1 MDATIANTICNAMDA
16 LELNHKPLTPSDIYH
31 LQSKG
36 VIRDLTVHQG
46 NSTSIE
52 KMAMDIVQS
61 TKPALRSRGRNS
73 GKLCMIEST
82 IKRYRALVKDKSKL
96 SGPRDKSQPQ
106 LGLLAALDARYK
118 VSPDIKHLDDW
129 IEYLPEAFKTTRGRV
144 WRAAIRKHWSRCYE
158 ERALLTM
165 RADEV
170 DESIAQNE
178 MCIELCDPGRP
189 RGLAHQNHARLLD
202 WRYGLNNR
210 IGDLAAS
217 GDALKR
223 AADDIGE
230 RDDLTSWVV
239 LLDNRTIKL
248 GRLWE
253 TSRSQQSLVDA
264 IALNELVVKKS
275 ARLNVHGLMPK
286 VHLHGGMV
294 RKNWMYARREP
305 GFIEKAIDLFQGVL
319 DYSDKIK
326 AQHDAQHHALHN
338 AQHNAQHKVQHKAET
353 AVPPGTHGHYCET
366 ESATRKELACSY
378 MHKFLFSSGAKAD
391 ADKAIEHA
399 TQRQR
404 RSYKNDAALFLAIRY
419 SHFGKI
425 KDLQDA
431 TLCAIKS
438 LRRTKP
444 QNEDFGRFLWFI
456 ANLLLEGY
464 WGRQRTPSYWLLV
477 RQRRVRRARIKSAT
491 VGATAR
497 YRYQSAPRRQ
507 VRRLAK
513 KISWQSKRCATTAL
527 FLCKTVSA
535 LPTANL
541 VKIFAAVTAGRI
553 YSSAGAW
560 EKSAA
565 QFSQAFVYLRY
576 LDVQYLD
583 WSDRQCFIDL
593 VNVGSS
599 TAACAMLGAGHDP
612 IQALRVLDTGRDII
626 VKSILGT
633 KPNAY
638 TTKLEK
644 HDLELYREYTTVQTQ
659 TVAKPVAGKLLKDG
673 SDQPPPAPEL
683 DELLDRR
690 SALYERIRAIP
701 GFETFHRQLSEAD
714 LLAAA
719 EEGPIVCFA
728 LSRAGGYFLV
738 ITKDGLRSGKIAGL
752 TEDMMKR
759 DVWQLNKRKG
769 TDRASTREREPRLQL
784 MLRALGECLVH
795 SFNEEYWRERDG
807 RNELPR
813 VWWHMS
819 GATDLLPLHAA
830 GPLPFTC
837 DINPTGGA
845 VVANDAPKM
854 KRVISLAVSSYLPSI
869 EHLIAARRNRRQN
882 ELPPKEFRR
891 VLLVL
896 MPWTA
901 GYPDLD
907 VLGHADAISAIMEE
921 ANWPP
926 PIVLITPSREEV
938 VDMLP
943 HVHFVIFACHA
954 VADPID
960 PSRHCLLLCP
970 DPQSTP
976 QKLTVKDIQDLEL
989 NDSRLACIFG
999 SESASIGAGLQVAG
1013 FQEVVATLYPVK
1025 DALANRVCA
1034 LFFQKIVE
1042 AEDVASYSGLF
1053 RSVVSKMRNE
1063 TGLSGWS
1070 SFIHLGI

>member
-1 MDATIANTICNAMDA
+1 MDASMALTICNAVDA
-16 LELNHKPLTPSDIYH
+16 LEQNQRPLTAMDVYH

-36 VIRDLTVHQG
+36 AIRDVAVHQQ

-52 KMAMDIVQS
+52 QMAMDMIQS
-61 TKPALRSRGRNS
+61 TRPALRSRGRNTN
-73 GKLCMIEST
+73 KLCMIET
-82 IKRYRALVKDKSKL
+82 NIKRYRAMVKDKSKL
-96 SGPRDKSQPQ
+96 LGARDKAQPQ
-106 LGLLAALDARYK
+106 LALLAALDARYK
-118 VSPDIKHLDDW
+118 VSHDIKHLDDW
-129 IEYLPEAFKTTRGRV
+129 IEYLPEAFKTTRGRA

-158 ERALLTM
+158 ERALLTL

-170 DESIAQNE
+170 DESIAQAE
-178 MCIELCDPGRP
+178 MCVELCNPGRP
-189 RGLAHQNHARLLD
+189 RGLAHQNYARLLD
-202 WRYGLNNR
+202 WRFHLDNR
-210 IGDLAAS
+210 IGDLATAAE
-217 GDALKR
+217 ALKR

-253 TSRSQQSLVDA
+253 TSRSPQPLVDA
-264 IALNELVVKKS
+264 IALNELIVKKS
-275 ARLNVHGLMPK
+275 AKLTVMGLMPK

-294 RKNWMYARREP
+294 RKNWMYACREP
-305 GFIEKAIDLFQGVL
+305 AVIEEAIELLHSVLNYSAKVKA
-319 DYSDKIK
+319 
-326 AQHDAQHHALHN
+326 
-338 AQHNAQHKVQHKAET
+338 QHKAET
-353 AVPPGTHGHYCET
+353 AVPPGTHIHYCET
-366 ESATRKELACSY
+366 ESATRKELGSSY
-378 MHKFLFSSGAKAD
+378 MHKFLFASGAQAD
-391 ADKAIEHA
+391 VDKAIEYA
-399 TQRQR
+399 TQPQR
-404 RSYKNDAALFLAIRY
+404 RSYKNDAALSLAMRY

-431 TLCAIKS
+431 TLFAIKS
-438 LRRTKP
+438 LRGTKP
-444 QNEDFGRFLWFI
+444 QREDFGRYVWFI
-456 ANLLLEGY
+456 AKMLLEGY

-477 RQRRVRRARIKSAT
+477 RQRRVRRVRIKSAT
-491 VGATAR
+491 IGAAAR

-507 VRRLAK
+507 ARRLAK

-535 LPTANL
+535 LSNANI
-541 VKIFAAVTAGRI
+541 VKIFAAITAGRI
-553 YSSAGAW
+553 YSSVGAW
-560 EKSAA
+560 EKASA

-593 VNVGSS
+593 VNVGSG
-599 TAACAMLGAGHDP
+599 TAACAMLGAGQDP
-612 IQALRVLDTGRDII
+612 IHALRVLDTGRDII

-633 KPNAY
+633 KPSTY
-638 TTKLEK
+638 TAKLEK
-644 HDLELYREYTTVQTQ
+644 HDMELFREYAAVQAQ
-659 TVAKPVAGKLLKDG
+659 TVSRPPVSKLLKDV
-673 SDQPPPAPEL
+673 SDPPPPAPEL
-683 DELLDRR
+683 DELLDQM
-690 SALYERIRAIP
+690 SALHQRIRAIP
-701 GFETFHRQLSEAD
+701 GFETFHRQLSDAD
-714 LLAAA
+714 LLTAA

-728 LSRAGGYFLV
+728 LSRAGGHFLV
-738 ITKDGLRSGKIAGL
+738 ITRGGLRSGRIFGL

-769 TDRASTREREPRLQL
+769 TDRASTQEREPRLQL
-784 MLRALGECLVH
+784 MLKALGNCLVDA
-795 SFNEEYWRERDG
+795 FNEEYWRERDG
-807 RNELPR
+807 RKELPR

-830 GPLPFTC
+830 GPLPFTS
-837 DINPTGGA
+837 DINPAGGA

-869 EHLIAARRNRRQN
+869 EHLVAARRNRRQN
-882 ELPPKEFRR
+882 DLPPKEFRR

-907 VLGHADAISAIMEE
+907 VLGHADAISAILEE

-926 PIVLITPSREEV
+926 PIILISPSREEV

-954 VADPID
+954 VADPVD

-970 DPQSTP
+970 GPQGTP
-976 QKLTVKDIQDLEL
+976 QKLTMQDIQDLEL
-989 NDSRLACIFG
+989 SDSRLACIFG

-1025 DALANRVCA
+1025 NALANRVCT